1 MSQSNLA
8 IVSDEQPLIPLSQI
22 NTFVFCNRRFYYESV
37 GGHQV
42 VNHHVEEGKIKH
54 LRVRTQMENRSEKGK
69 STSRQQYLASP
80 QLGVSSLCR
89 SDRIRRG
96 GPTNAR

>member
-8 IVSDEQPLIPLSQI
+8 ITAEEQPLISLSQI

-42 VNHHVEEGKIKH
+42 VNHHVEEGQIKH
-54 LRVRTQMENRSEKGK
+54 PRIRTQMGNRSEKGK
-69 STSRQQYLASP
+69 STSRQ
-80 QLGVSSLCR
+80 
-89 SDRIRRG
+89 
-96 GPTNAR
+96 